1 MGKSI
6 RSQLGKRLRA
16 AKRTRVEA
24 MVVRPRVKAH
34 HEALQRVIE
43 GRIVKLQR
51 PKNAFKYPE
60 ADGACFP
67 QHEVMKPIDYRSQN
81 LPMAGYAFRG
91 NRRKYSGE
99 QAAYMEQVARTMHPE
114 MKVLAGGGAIL
125 AKDGRR
131 VSAQEA
137 AILATVSSD
146 PQVAAKLA
154 PVASAADAVQ
164 AAVAEEAAAS
174 AAADVSMD
182 PIAAAAP
189 QTSTTEASK
198 KEVNLPEPTNEA
210 DHTRVPVLKDARRAK
225 RVAEHRPRP
234 NSVKKKTK
242 SKGST
247 PQSSSSKQEA
257 ASAEP
262 VAAPTAVPATTS
274 SDSAQAATGKK
285 RRPKKNAGNMGVDAA
300 PEDDAMAD

>member
-24 MVVRPRVKAH
+24 MVVAPRIKAH

-43 GRIVKLQR
+43 GRTVKLQV
-51 PKNAFKYPE
+51 PKNAFKYPDE
-60 ADGACFP
+60 DGACFP

-91 NRRKYSGE
+91 NRRKYTGE
-99 QAAYMEQVARTMHPE
+99 QAAFMEQLAKTAHPKME
-114 MKVLAGGGAIL
+114 VLAGGGAVC

-131 VSAQEA
+131 VSKKEA

-154 PVASAADAVQ
+154 PAASAADAVQ
-164 AAVAEEAAAS
+164 AALAEEAGAS
-174 AAADVSMD
+174 AAVDATMD
-182 PIAAAAP
+182 SSTAAAP
-189 QTSTTEASK
+189 QATAV
-198 KEVNLPEPTNEA
+198 EVPAPTNEA

-225 RVAEHRPRP
+225 RVAEHRARP

-242 SKGST
+242 NKGSA
-247 PQSSSSKQEA
+247 PQSSSSKQDAVEPMEA
-257 ASAEP
+257 AASIPASSAGDP
-262 VAAPTAVPATTS
+262 GAVQS
-274 SDSAQAATGKK
+274 SDDAKAATGKK
-285 RRPKKNAGNMGVDAA
+285 KRPKKKASSAGASVA
-300 PEDDAMAD
+300 PEADAMAD

>member
-1 MGKSI
+1 
-6 RSQLGKRLRA
+6 
-16 AKRTRVEA
+16 
-24 MVVRPRVKAH
+24 MVVLPRIKSQ

-43 GRIVKLQR
+43 GRTVKLQK

-67 QHEVMKPIDYRSQN
+67 QHEVLKPIDYRSQN

-91 NRRKYSGE
+91 NRRKYTGE
-99 QAAYMEQVARTMHPE
+99 QAAFMEQLARTAHPE
-114 MKVLAGGGAIL
+114 MEVLAGGGAVL

-131 VSAQEA
+131 VSSQEA
-137 AILATVSSD
+137 AIIATVSSD

-164 AAVAEEAAAS
+164 AAVAEEAGAS

-182 PIAAAAP
+182 STTAAAP
-189 QTSTTEASK
+189 QAPATEAN
-198 KEVNLPEPTNEA
+198 KEEETQSAPTNET

-225 RVAEHRPRP
+225 RVAEHRSRP

-242 SKGST
+242 
-247 PQSSSSKQEA
+247 Q
-257 ASAEP
+257 
-262 VAAPTAVPATTS
+262 
-274 SDSAQAATGKK
+274 
-285 RRPKKNAGNMGVDAA
+285 
-300 PEDDAMAD
+300 

>member
-24 MVVRPRVKAH
+24 MVVTPRVKRH

-43 GRIVKLQR
+43 GRTVKLQMPR
-51 PKNAFKYPE
+51 NAFKYPE
-60 ADGACFP
+60 QDGACFP
-67 QHEVMKPIDYRSQN
+67 QHEVMKPMDLRSQN

-99 QAAYMEQVARTMHPE
+99 QKAFMEQIAKTAHPE
-114 MKVLAGGGAIL
+114 MEVLAGGGAIL

-131 VSAQEA
+131 VSTKEA

-146 PQVAAKLA
+146 PQVTAKLA
-154 PVASAADAVQ
+154 PVPSAADAVQ
-164 AAVAEEAAAS
+164 AAVAEEARAS
-174 AAADVSMD
+174 VATDVSM
-182 PIAAAAP
+182 AAAP
-189 QTSTTEASK
+189 QATATEASK
-198 KEVNLPEPTNEA
+198 EGENQPTPTNQT

-242 SKGST
+242 TKGSA

-257 ASAEP
+257 ASAEL
-262 VAAPTAVPATTS
+262 VNAPTAVPPTALPEAES
-274 SDSAQAATGKK
+274 MDAEGKK
-285 RRPKKNAGNMGVDAA
+285 QRPKKKGSAGATAA
-300 PEDDAMAD
+300 PEADAMAD